1 MASTQGAGT
10 GVVRDDRRDRHEAVV
25 VQAEMRRL
33 ARELRVTGPM
43 PATRLARCCRAE
55 RWSAGGFTQAVREG
69 VRQGSIR
76 RLPFDFL
83 ASGEPL
89 REA

>member
-1 MASTQGAGT
+1 MGGTQGAGT
-10 GVVRDDRRDRHEAVV
+10 GVARDARRDRHEAVI

-33 ARELRVTGPM
+33 ARELRLIGPM

-55 RWSAGGFTQAVREG
+55 HWSAGGFTQAVREG

-76 RLPFDFL
+76 RLPFDYL
-83 ASGEPL
+83 ASGRPG
-89 REA
+89 AGD